1 MPETRTWFP
10 GARLNYAEN
19 LLRFNGD
26 NIAVTS
32 ARETGDVVHYSF
44 RQLREMVRK
53 LAAALRVNGLQC
65 GDRVAAVIT
74 NSIDGVVIALA
85 TISIG
90 AIFSST
96 ATDMG
101 AQVILTTLNTCSI
114 LQVNRIVGCIGQVS
128 SNPAQVR
135 LRRDRN
141 RLRWKV
147 N

>member
-32 ARETGDVVHYSF
+32 ARETGHVRQYTF
-44 RQLREMVRK
+44 RELREMVRQ
-53 LAAALRVNGLQC
+53 LAAALRVNGLQK

-74 NSIDGVVIALA
+74 NSIDAIVIAFA
-85 TISIG
+85 TLSIG
-90 AIFSST
+90 AVFSST

-101 AQVILTTLNTCSI
+101 V
-114 LQVNRIVGCIGQVS
+114 
-128 SNPAQVR
+128 QVR
-135 LRRDRN
+135 AHSFL
-141 RLRWKV
+141 
-147 N
+147 